1 MNVKEEHVDKSL
13 NESNNNQNQNPYD
26 FDMYN
31 NMNNM
36 NAKVDEQH
44 VNISNSENNNDI
56 MDNDDMNKK
65 DNLNNLNSGKKGKEI
80 YESIDTMKYDN
91 RQNNSEMSLNN
102 YEDFDMNENGFNN
115 QDKMGTIKSEANGEF
130 NTDEIKEELYV
141 DEYNPSLGLCKNENI
156 NYMNA
161 VLQCFAHITEITD
174 QLINLHLDPIYK
186 DNLHN
191 LPLAK
196 TYRDVLINIF
206 FPEKVLNINKI
217 PYNPKKLM
225 NTIYNLNDKFN
236 KEDYIEMKNFIEFII
251 YKLHDELNTKKIES
265 DDENS
270 IMNISINSNRSIEI
284 KNENDVLIEFLQ
296 KFTNKNSS
304 VILKNIFG
312 IIKNTLYC
320 HKCQNS
326 FYNYQCYPFL
336 YFSLSKIFEYK
347 QAKYKKEEIG
357 LNIYDC
363 LDFYQKAETLLG
375 DKGISCPKCKERTES
390 TCLKNIYSTRN
401 ILIFVF
407 DRENIN
413 GSLNYTEMINL
424 RDYVQYKVDGK
435 KNKEKF
441 YLCGIVN
448 FMEDDYGKQNY
459 VAFCKIGKNNDW
471 YCYDDENVYP
481 VTFQE
486 IKNNGIPQILFY
498 HKLSK
503 KNKNTTN

>member
-1 MNVKEEHVDKSL
+1 
-13 NESNNNQNQNPYD
+13 
-26 FDMYN
+26 
-31 NMNNM
+31 
-36 NAKVDEQH
+36 
-44 VNISNSENNNDI
+44 
-56 MDNDDMNKK
+56 
-65 DNLNNLNSGKKGKEI
+65 
-80 YESIDTMKYDN
+80 
-91 RQNNSEMSLNN
+91 MSLNN
-102 YEDFDMNENGFNN
+102 YDDFDMKENGFNN
-115 QDKMGTIKSEANGEF
+115 EDKMRNIKNEEF
-130 NTDEIKEELYV
+130 NIDEIKEELFV
-141 DEYNPSLGLCKNENI
+141 EEYNPSLGLYKNENI

-174 QLINLHLDPIYK
+174 QIINLHLDPYYK
-186 DNLHN
+186 DNLNN

-196 TYRDVLINIF
+196 AYREILINIF

-217 PYNPKKLM
+217 PYNPKKLI
-225 NTIYNLNDKFN
+225 NILYNLNEKF
-236 KEDYIEMKNFIEFII
+236 KEDEYIELKNFLEYII
-251 YKLHDELNTKKIES
+251 YKLHDELNTKKNES
-265 DDENS
+265 EEENS

-284 KNENDVLIEFLQ
+284 KNENDALIDFLQ
-296 KFTNKNSS
+296 KFNNKNNS
-304 VILKNIFG
+304 VILKNIYG

-336 YFSLSKIFEYK
+336 YFKISKIFENK
-347 QAKYKKEEIG
+347 QSKYKKEEIG

-363 LDFYQKAETLLG
+363 LDFYQRAETLLG
-375 DKGISCPKCKERTES
+375 DKGISCPKCKEKTES
-390 TCLKNIYSTRN
+390 TCLKNIYSTKN
-401 ILIFVF
+401 ILILVF
-407 DRENIN
+407 DKENIN
-413 GSLNYTEMINL
+413 ANLNYTEMINL
-424 RDYVQYKVDGK
+424 RDYVQFKKDEK

-448 FMEDDYGKQNY
+448 FLEDDYGKQNY

>member
-13 NESNNNQNQNPYD
+13 NKSNNENQNPYD
-26 FDMYN
+26 YDMFN
-31 NMNNM
+31 NMNT
-36 NAKVDEQH
+36 KVDEEH
-44 VNISNSENNNDI
+44 INKSNNENINDMMDNNSNSMNKINNLKNNNE
-56 MDNDDMNKK
+56 
-65 DNLNNLNSGKKGKEI
+65 KKGKEV

-91 RQNNSEMSLNN
+91 KQNNSEMSLNN
-102 YEDFDMNENGFNN
+102 YDDFDMNENGFNN
-115 QDKMGTIKSEANGEF
+115 EDKMRNIKNEEF
-130 NTDEIKEELYV
+130 NIDEIKEELFV
-141 DEYNPSLGLCKNENI
+141 EEYNPSLGLYKNENI

-161 VLQCFAHITEITD
+161 VLQCFAHISEITD
-174 QLINLHLDPIYK
+174 QIINLHLDPNYK
-186 DNLHN
+186 DNLNN
-191 LPLAK
+191 LQLAK
-196 TYRDVLINIF
+196 VYREILINIF

-225 NTIYNLNDKFN
+225 NILYNLNEKF
-236 KEDYIEMKNFIEFII
+236 KEDEYIELKNFIEFII
-251 YKLHDELNTKKIES
+251 YKLHDELNTRKNES
-265 DDENS
+265 EEENS

-284 KNENDVLIEFLQ
+284 KNENDALIDFLQ
-296 KFTNKNSS
+296 KFNNKNNS
-304 VILKNIFG
+304 VILKNIYG

-336 YFSLSKIFEYK
+336 YFNISKILEYK
-347 QAKYKKEEIG
+347 QSKYKKEEIG

-375 DKGISCPKCKERTES
+375 DRGISCPKCKEKTES
-390 TCLKNIYSTRN
+390 TCLKNIYSTKN
-401 ILIFVF
+401 ILILVF
-407 DRENIN
+407 DKENAN
-413 GSLNYTEMINL
+413 VNLNYTEMINL
-424 RDYVQYKVDGK
+424 RDYVQFKKDEK

-448 FMEDDYGKQNY
+448 YLEDDYGKQNY
-459 VAFCKIGKNNDW
+459 FAFCKMGKNYDW